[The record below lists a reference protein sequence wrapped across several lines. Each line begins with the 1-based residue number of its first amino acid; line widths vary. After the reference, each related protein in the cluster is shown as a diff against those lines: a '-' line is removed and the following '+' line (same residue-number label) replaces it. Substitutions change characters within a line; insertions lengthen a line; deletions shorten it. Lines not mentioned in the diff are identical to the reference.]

1 MKRFFVVLLAF
12 FPLMISCG
20 GENLNLNQAPPASE
34 REGSS
39 LSAGAEQEGV
49 SVSTEGEPEDK
60 PSPEAEE
67 EQRDSSELFLLMGID
82 TSEGTVSL
90 RSVATGEERLSR
102 YNGVT
107 SFFDK
112 YGTMISPLSI
122 YLGEAVTVSYL
133 EEDLLS
139 SVRLSDK
146 VFRWEELRDYHLD
159 LSRMIFTYRD
169 SNYRIDQDVPVYEN
183 GTDKGIF
190 SLQEG
195 DTLRV
200 TGLDKDILS
209 ITVTTGTGTI
219 ALRNVG
225 VFEGGWLKL
234 DNKVYQEISGEMNIP
249 AEEGTHVL
257 TVTNDGWGDSTVVAV
272 RRGETV
278 AVDLDALK
286 GEGPKYCELSVT
298 CDVEEAEIRLDG
310 KPLEKDTAYSVRY
323 GLHSLSATSEGFDP
337 WESRLFVNSREAK
350 IEVELNPEG
359 TAAKKTEEQTA
370 ADETK
375 KGVAGSLAGSLA
387 NSKAAT
393 EGTVTEGN
401 TVTTRREAEQAA
413 AETMLDTM
421 SGMLDTLTGTIGNE
435 NE

>member
-12 FPLMISCG
+12 FPLVTSCG
-20 GENLNLNQAPPASE
+20 GKNLSTDQSPRVVKE
-34 REGSS
+34 EGSS
-39 LSAGAEQEGV
+39 LLAE
-49 SVSTEGEPEDK
+49 EPEDN
-60 PSPEAEE
+60 PSPETEE
-67 EQRDSSELFLLMGID
+67 EQRASSDLFLLTGMD
-82 TSEGTVSL
+82 TAEGTVSL
-90 RSVATGEERLSR
+90 RSVATGEERLSH

-107 SFFDK
+107 SFLDK

-122 YLGEAVTVSYL
+122 YPGEAVTVSYL

-139 SVRLSDK
+139 SVRLSDE
-146 VFRWEELRDYHLD
+146 VFRWEGLRDYDLD
-159 LSRMIFTYRD
+159 LSRMVFTYRD

-200 TGLDKDILS
+200 TGLGKDILS
-209 ITVTTGTGTI
+209 ITVTTGIGTI
-219 ALRNVG
+219 ALRNIG
-225 VFEGGWLKL
+225 VFQGGWLKL

-257 TVTNDGWGDSTVVAV
+257 TVANNGWGDSTVVAV

-286 GEGPKYCELSVT
+286 GAGPKYCDLSVT
-298 CDVEEAEIRLDG
+298 CDVEGAEIRLDG
-310 KPLEKDTAYSVRY
+310 KVIEADTVSSVQY

-337 WESRLFVNSREAK
+337 WESRLFVNSKEAV
-350 IEVELNPEG
+350 IEVKLDPEG
-359 TAAKKTEEQTA
+359 TAAEKEKEQAA
-370 ADETK
+370 ADETM
-375 KGVAGSLAGSLA
+375 KGAAGSLAGSLA

-413 AETMLDTM
+413 AETMLDTV
-421 SGMLDTLTGTIGNE
+421 SGMLDTLTGGTVDE